1 MAGRGGVMKRAIGA
15 LLLALVTSITPAIG
29 VESEAIPSCRL
40 AAKSCVP
47 AKFIKQANSKALSD
61 PSILVIDPTDL
72 TELHFNRP
80 DSPSIPASVL
90 KILTSF
96 TALTYL
102 GGSYQF
108 TTSIHSVESS
118 TALVIQGEKDP
129 WMTMYR
135 SVSEKYGPVYAPD
148 LIAKVLPR
156 EDLRAGNRIK
166 REIFY
171 HGLFPSDVAGLT
183 AHFKAR
189 NVRLTFTPVS
199 KSEAESLSFEPL
211 GEIRSATID
220 QMVEFVIRFSDN
232 RLSQR
237 LAEHAAVAH
246 GYKRNPKGMQR
257 TFEDA
262 LLTRTIG
269 IDGLVIK
276 DGSGLSK
283 ENRVTARTVVD
294 LLRTIR
300 DVPEYG
306 SIYTGLPKSGKT
318 GTLKTRFKE
327 TSPDA
332 VGLVKAKTGWVN
344 GTVSLAGYITAGEK
358 ELVFAV
364 LADRIPKYYSA
375 TLRARASIDRM
386 IGSLA
391 KPKPEIVEEQALS
404 GSQRP

>member
-1 MAGRGGVMKRAIGA
+1 MKRLVAGTI
-15 LLLALVTSITPAIG
+15 LALIVSNFSATA
-29 VESEAIPSCRL
+29 VELEELPSCRVT
-40 AAKSCVP
+40 ATSCVP
-47 AKFIKQANSKALSD
+47 AKFLKQAGSKALSD
-61 PSILVIDPTDL
+61 PAILVVDPTDL

-80 DSPSIPASVL
+80 DSPSIPASVM
-90 KILTSF
+90 KVLTSF
-96 TALTYL
+96 TALTYI
-102 GGSYQF
+102 GGTHQF
-108 TTSIHSVESS
+108 KTSIHSVESS
-118 TALVIQGEKDP
+118 TALVLRGEKDP
-129 WMTMYR
+129 WLTMYR
-135 SVSEKYGPVYAPD
+135 SVSEKYGPAYAPA
-148 LIAKVLPR
+148 LIAKALPR
-156 EDLRAGNRIK
+156 EELRAGTRIK

-171 HGLFPSDVAGLT
+171 HGLYSSDIAGLT

-189 NVRLTFTPVS
+189 NVRITFTPIS
-199 KSEAESLSFEPL
+199 KLEAETLSFAPL
-211 GEIRSATID
+211 GEIRSASID
-220 QMVEFVIRFSDN
+220 QMVEFSVLFSDN

-237 LAEHAAVAH
+237 LAEHAAKAH
-246 GYKRNPKGMQR
+246 GYKPTVKGMQR

-283 ENRVTARTVVD
+283 ENRVTARTVVE

-300 DVPEYG
+300 DLPEYG
-306 SIYTGLPKSGKT
+306 SIYNGLPKSGKS

-327 TSPDA
+327 TAPDA
-332 VGLVKAKTGWVN
+332 VGLIKAKTGWVN

-386 IGSLA
+386 VGSLS
-391 KPKPEIVEEQALS
+391 KPRPVITEQ
-404 GSQRP
+404 